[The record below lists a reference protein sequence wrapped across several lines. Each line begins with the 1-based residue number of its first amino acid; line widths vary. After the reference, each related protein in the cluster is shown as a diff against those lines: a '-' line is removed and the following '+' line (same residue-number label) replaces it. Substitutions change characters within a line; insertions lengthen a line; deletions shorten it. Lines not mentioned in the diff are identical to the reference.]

1 MGTGSQRWDAL
12 DLLRGFSL
20 IGMLLNLEAGSWS
33 HVYPWLEHARWEGA
47 TPIDLVA
54 PVFLFCVGAVLPLSL
69 ARRLDNGSGRAA
81 AAGRVLW
88 RTLALVAIGFLLNL
102 YPDFDWAHVRIP
114 GVLQRIGLTYGL
126 AGLFLL
132 AVARSGRGAER
143 FPITPV
149 MAGFV
154 LILISYF
161 ALLEFA
167 PVPGYGAPRFDPVG
181 SWPSVVDRA
190 VFGPDHMFRWWPV
203 DGKVVFDPEGIL
215 STWPA
220 TAQVLFGALIGLT
233 YARGGQKR
241 PLLVVLPA
249 GAALIALAIALCGV
263 CPIIKNIW
271 TPTFVLFTSGLAL
284 VVLALLS
291 AVAGRPGFAPLAFPA
306 RIFGANPLPPYI
318 LSFLLDP
325 LWDLRWIRSG
335 ASAPTSIRDFAQA
348 SFETVLPA
356 DAASLLFGVVVLLPL
371 FLVNLICWRRRWFL
385 RL

>member
-1 MGTGSQRWDAL
+1 MGSGSPRWDAL
-12 DLLRGFSL
+12 DLLRGVS
-20 IGMLLNLEAGSWS
+20 IVGMLLNLEAGSWS
-33 HVYPWLEHARWEGA
+33 HVYPWLEHAKWEGA

-69 ARRLDNGSGRAA
+69 ARRLDTGSGRDTV
-81 AAGRVLW
+81 AGHVLW

-102 YPDFDWAHVRIP
+102 YPSFDWAHVRIP

-132 AVARSGRGAER
+132 AVARRGRGLER
-143 FPITPV
+143 FPVAPV
-149 MAGFV
+149 AAALV

-161 ALLEFA
+161 ALLYVA

-190 VFGPDHMFRWWPV
+190 VIGPDHMFRWWPV
-203 DGKVVFDPEGIL
+203 DGKVVFDPEGII

-220 TAQVLFGALIGLT
+220 TAQVLFGALIGLI
-233 YARGGQKR
+233 YARGGLKR

-249 GAALIALAIALCGV
+249 GAALIALAVALSGV

-271 TPTFVLFTSGLAL
+271 TPTFVLFTSGFAL

-291 AVAGRPGFAPLAFPA
+291 VVSGKPGFAPEPGTRSYPRAGGAGPGGRDALSPSRPA
-306 RIFGANPLPPYI
+306 
-318 LSFLLDP
+318 S
-325 LWDLRWIRSG
+325 
-335 ASAPTSIRDFAQA
+335 SAPIRCSPTS
-348 SFETVLPA
+348 
-356 DAASLLFGVVVLLPL
+356 
-371 FLVNLICWRRRWFL
+371 
-385 RL
+385 

>member
-12 DLLRGFSL
+12 DLLRGFSI

-33 HVYPWLEHARWEGA
+33 HVYPWLEHAKWEGA

-69 ARRLDNGSGRAA
+69 ARRLDKGAGRGA
-81 AAGRVLW
+81 AAGHVLW
-88 RTLALVAIGFLLNL
+88 RTFALVGIGFFLNL
-102 YPDFDWAHVRIP
+102 YPAFDWAHVRIP

-126 AGLFLL
+126 SGLFLL
-132 AVARSGRGAER
+132 ACARCGPGGARVPVWPVAA
-143 FPITPV
+143 
-149 MAGFV
+149 AGV
-154 LILISYF
+154 LILIAYF
-161 ALLEFA
+161 ALLYFA

-190 VFGPDHMFRWWPV
+190 VFGPPHMFRWWPV

-220 TAQVLFGALIGLT
+220 TAQVLFGALIGLI
-233 YARGGQKR
+233 YARGGLKR
-241 PLLVVLPA
+241 PLFVVLPA
-249 GAALIALAIALCGV
+249 GAALIALAVALSPV

-271 TPTFVLFTSGLAL
+271 TPTFVLFTSGFAL

-291 AVAGRPGFAPLAFPA
+291 LLAGKPEFSPIAFPA
-306 RIFGANPLPPYI
+306 RVFGSNPLLAYI

-325 LWDLRWIRSG
+325 LWDLTWIKNG
-335 ASAPTSIRDFAQA
+335 AAAPTSIRDFAQA
-348 SFETVLPA
+348 SFETVLAP
-356 DAASLLFGVVVLLPL
+356 DAASLLFGLAVLLLL
-371 FLVNLICWRRRWFL
+371 FLVNLACWRGRWFL
-385 RL
+385 KL